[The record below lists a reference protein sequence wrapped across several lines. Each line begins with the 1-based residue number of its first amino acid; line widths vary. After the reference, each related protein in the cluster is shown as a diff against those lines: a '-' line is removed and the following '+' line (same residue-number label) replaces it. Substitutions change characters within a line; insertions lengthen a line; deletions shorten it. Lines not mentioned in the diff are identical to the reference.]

1 MFNADTYQSVYMAQ
15 HRLRNTMLLF
25 YLVFSGDNN
34 FGLGLS
40 QMVTWLLN
48 WKKNLTLYHM
58 SAHMSVT
65 WNEKRNLSISWR
77 PFESTVDAPPE
88 GWVCTPRGQ
97 VIL

>member
-40 QMVTWLLN
+40 QMVT
-48 WKKNLTLYHM
+48 
-58 SAHMSVT
+58 
-65 WNEKRNLSISWR
+65 
-77 PFESTVDAPPE
+77 
-88 GWVCTPRGQ
+88 
-97 VIL
+97 